1 MKNTNSDFK
10 HSEKEM
16 ETISNDEKESLL
28 EDRSN
33 YKEKIIGTVLG
44 FVVVLMGAA
53 SGVSVQ
59 LLERRIPD
67 MELNTMRSGG
77 ACILFL
83 AVLLSRGRFPHVP
96 RSIWKGVLVYTLV
109 TSMCSVTIYVSMA
122 MLPAGTVQSLQQT
135 FQITSGIILFALIL
149 KEKITIR
156 MLISSLLCIAGIFM
170 VIQPDFLFHE
180 TSNTDILN
188 KTRVPTNTT
197 ANFESEEYEVF
208 GFGIDQATNLIVGCS
223 IAAISGVF
231 VTLDVLVMK
240 YNTSFKDFL
249 FEIPFF
255 SFIVGTL
262 ISIVLMLILESP
274 TLPTSWTDV
283 AYIVIHTTSFAA
295 GWPLYIYILRYI
307 SANTFNIIW
316 STITVFMLI
325 AQYTVL
331 SSILPGHRNWMEV
344 VGVLLVTIGS
354 SFGSIANFF
363 FD

>member
-1 MKNTNSDFK
+1 MEKVNSDFE
-10 HSEKEM
+10 HSEKEKK
-16 ETISNDEKESLL
+16 TISTDEKESLL

-33 YKEKIIGTVLG
+33 YKDKIKGTVFG
-44 FVVVLMGAA
+44 FVVVLLGAA

-67 MELNTMRSGG
+67 MELNAMRSGG

-83 AVLLSRGRFPHVP
+83 VVLSLRGRLPCVP
-96 RSIWKGVLVYTLV
+96 RSIWKGVLVYTFV
-109 TSMCSVTIYVSMA
+109 TSMCSVTIYVSMT
-122 MLPAGTVQSLQQT
+122 MLPVSTVQSLQQT

-156 MLISSLLCIAGIFM
+156 MLISSLLCIVGIFM
-170 VIQPDFLFHE
+170 VIQPEFLFHE
-180 TSNTDILN
+180 KSKADILN
-188 KTRVPTNTT
+188 KTRVCTKTT
-197 ANFESEEYEVF
+197 EHEEYEVF
-208 GFGIDQATNLIVGCS
+208 GSRIDQKTNLIVGCS

-231 VTLDVLVMK
+231 VTIDVLVMK
-240 YNTSFKDFL
+240 YNTSFKDYM

-262 ISIVLMLILESP
+262 VSIILMLILESP

-283 AYIVIHTTSFAA
+283 SYIIIHTTAFAA
-295 GWPLYIYILRYI
+295 GWPLYIYILKYI

-354 SFGSIANFF
+354 SFGSIVNIF

>member
-1 MKNTNSDFK
+1 MEKTNADFN
-10 HSEKEM
+10 HSEKEKK
-16 ETISNDEKESLL
+16 TIPNDEKESLL
-28 EDRSN
+28 KDRSN
-33 YKEKIIGTVLG
+33 YKDKIIGTVLG

-83 AVLLSRGRFPHVP
+83 VVLLSRGRLPHVP
-96 RSIWKGVLVYTLV
+96 RSIWRGVLVYTFV
-109 TSMCSVTIYVSMA
+109 TSMCSITIYVSMA

-156 MLISSLLCIAGIFM
+156 MLVSSLLCIAGIFM
-170 VIQPDFLFHE
+170 VIQPEFLFHE
-180 TSNTDILN
+180 TSKADILN
-188 KTRVPTNTT
+188 KTRVCTNTIE
-197 ANFESEEYEVF
+197 NFKSEEYEVF
-208 GFGIDQATNLIVGCS
+208 GYEINQATNLIVGCS
-223 IAAISGVF
+223 IAALSGVF
-231 VTLDVLVMK
+231 VTLDVHVMK
-240 YNTSFKDFL
+240 FNTSFGDYM

-274 TLPTSWTDV
+274 TLPTNWTDV
-283 AYIVIHTTSFAA
+283 IYIVIHTTSFAT

-331 SSILPGHRNWMEV
+331 SSILPGHRNWIEV

-354 SFGSIANFF
+354 SFGSIVNIF